1 MTFSNFAHLLK
12 PVIGG
17 SDNTV
22 EFTVKLFTAIIG
34 EDNFP
39 IIEDIGNSS
48 FKAYYNGKSSINGIA
63 RKISPVADLEN
74 FVSFLDD
81 FGDSVSEKLCEDFSG
96 YIDDIDLQNV
106 NYKIAKCFDEIIK
119 KAAATQRK
127 SSSNKDE
134 PINIPVEQTATS
146 FSYTENDNKLL
157 TEFNSDYEEIMLTLI
172 GGDYATYL
180 VDMSIPNQIKKLY
193 QEKWKEKSND
203 FVNPTLKSDTFGIL
217 GVLDEL
223 STNFISCTSD
233 TSLIKN
239 QRIKVRN
246 LYVKLHPEK
255 YDKNIPY
262 DVLLDDW
269 NDSDF

>member
-1 MTFSNFAHLLK
+1 MAFKDFANSLK
-12 PVIGG
+12 PIIGG
-17 SDNTV
+17 SSNTV
-22 EFTVKLFTAIIG
+22 DFTRNLFVIMIG
-34 EDNFP
+34 ENNST
-39 IIEDIGNSS
+39 IIEDLSDES
-48 FKAYYNGKSSINGIA
+48 YKAYYNGRSTINGIA
-63 RKISPVADLEN
+63 REISPVADLEN
-74 FVSFLDD
+74 FVSFLDN
-81 FGDSVSEKLCEDFSG
+81 FGDSVSEKLCEAFSG
-96 YIDDIDLQNV
+96 YINEIDLQNV
-106 NYKIAKCFDEIIK
+106 NYKIASCFDEIIK

-157 TEFNSDYEEIMLTLI
+157 TEFNSDSEEIMLTLI

-203 FVNPTLKSDTFGIL
+203 FVNPTLKSDIFGIL

>member
-1 MTFSNFAHLLK
+1 MTFSNFAHLLM
-12 PVIGG
+12 PIIGG

-22 EFTVKLFTAIIG
+22 EFTIKLFTAIIG
-34 EDNFP
+34 EDNFS
-39 IIEDIGNSS
+39 IIEDKGNSS

-63 RKISPVADLEN
+63 REISPVADLEN
-74 FVSFLDD
+74 FVSFLDN
-81 FGDSVSEKLCEDFSG
+81 FGDSVSEKLCDAFSG
-96 YIDDIDLQNV
+96 YIDEIDLQYV
-106 NYKIAKCFDEIIK
+106 NYKIASCFDEIIK

-134 PINIPVEQTATS
+134 PLNIPVEQAATS
-146 FSYTENDNKLL
+146 FPYTESDNKLL
-157 TEFNSDYEEIMLTLI
+157 TEFNSDYEEIILTLI

-180 VDMSIPNQIKKLY
+180 VDMSIPNKIKKLY

-203 FVNPTLKSDTFGIL
+203 FVNPILKSDVFGIL

-223 STNFISCTSD
+223 STSFISCNSNTSV
-233 TSLIKN
+233 IKS
-239 QRIKVRN
+239 QRIKIRN

-262 DVLLDDW
+262 DILLDDW
-269 NDSDF
+269 NDSEF

>member
-1 MTFSNFAHLLK
+1 MTFSDFASLLK
-12 PVIGG
+12 PIIGG

-22 EFTVKLFTAIIG
+22 EFTRKLFTAMIG
-34 EDNFP
+34 EDNFT
-39 IIEDIGNSS
+39 IIENKSDDS
-48 FKAYYNGKSSINGIA
+48 FKAYYNGRQKINGIA
-63 RKISPVADLEN
+63 REISPVADLEN
-74 FVSFLDD
+74 FVAFLDD
-81 FGDSVSEKLCEDFSG
+81 FGDSVSEKLCEVFSR
-96 YIDDIDLQNV
+96 YIDGIDLQNV
-106 NYKIAKCFDEIIK
+106 NYKIASCFDEIIK
-119 KAAATQRK
+119 IAAATQRK

-134 PINIPVEQTATS
+134 PINIPVEQTATG

-172 GGDYATYL
+172 GGDYAAHL
-180 VDMSIPNQIKKLY
+180 LDMSIPNQIKKLY

-203 FVNPTLKSDTFGIL
+203 FINPTLKSDIFGIL

>member
-1 MTFSNFAHLLK
+1 MTFSNFAHLLM
-12 PVIGG
+12 PIIGG
-17 SDNTV
+17 KDNTV
-22 EFTVKLFTAIIG
+22 EFTIKLFTAIIG
-34 EDNFP
+34 EDNFS
-39 IIEDIGNSS
+39 IIENKGNSS

-63 RKISPVADLEN
+63 REIAPVADLEN
-74 FVSFLDD
+74 FVSFLDN
-81 FGDSVSEKLCEDFSG
+81 FEDSVSEKLCEAFSG
-96 YIDDIDLQNV
+96 YINEIDLQNV
-106 NYKIAKCFDEIIK
+106 NYEIAKCFDEIIK

-127 SSSNKDE
+127 SPSNKDE
-134 PINIPVEQTATS
+134 PLSIPVEQTATV

-157 TEFNSDYEEIMLTLI
+157 TEFNLDYEEIMLTLI
-172 GGDYATYL
+172 GGDYATHL

-203 FVNPTLKSDTFGIL
+203 FINPTLKSDIFGIL

-223 STNFISCTSD
+223 STSFISCDSNTSV
-233 TSLIKN
+233 IKN
-239 QRIKVRN
+239 QRIKIRN